1 MTSPLSPSFRPSLLL
16 AAIVGLLG
24 SACAKPLPAGTTAT
38 TQTATEPSADDGCA
52 AQTELNGLDARRP
65 VPLQPMMA
73 LHQKQNMQAHLE
85 VVQRV
90 VDALARQDFEAV
102 AAASKEIEPSTSM
115 TQMCNH
121 MGAGAE
127 GFTPQAL
134 AFHDRAKA
142 IGEAANAKDTQ
153 AVLAGLSST
162 LQTCTG
168 CHATYRQE
176 VVTAAEWE
184 RRTGQAGPDVQQMH
198 GGGHG
203 MDDQAPMHG
212 THGGMHEGG

>member
-1 MTSPLSPSFRPSLLL
+1 MHARPITAGPRAALALTVVSLTL
-16 AAIVGLLG
+16 AAGCARPTS
-24 SACAKPLPAGTTAT
+24 SAEEAAPTEDSPTAT
-38 TQTATEPSADDGCA
+38 TVAAANTGCD
-52 AQTELNGLDARRP
+52 AQRELDGLDTRRP

-73 LHQKQNMQAHLE
+73 LHQKQNMQKHLE

-90 VDALARQDFEAV
+90 IDALAREDFDAV

-134 AFHDRAKA
+134 MFHDRARA
-142 IGEAANAKDTQ
+142 ISEGARARDPK

-162 LQTCTG
+162 LQACTG
-168 CHATYRQE
+168 CHATYRQD
-176 VVTAAEWE
+176 VVTAVEWE
-184 RRTGQAGPDVQQMH
+184 RRTGQVGPGPGQMH
-198 GGGHG
+198 GGE
-203 MDDQAPMHG
+203 
-212 THGGMHEGG
+212 GMHHTPQHEGHQGG